1 MAKNTLVP
9 FERLAEQFERL
20 PGIGYRS
27 ARRIAYYILSL
38 PEGEAEKLSGAI
50 VEAREKIHHCPV
62 CYNLT
67 DMEKCGICSDPDR
80 DRSVICVVESFRDV
94 SVIEAMDEFS
104 GLYHVLDGVISP
116 MKGVLPDN
124 LRIKEL
130 IDRLRDGTVKE
141 VVMATNATIEGETT
155 ASYISKLIKP
165 LGIRVTRLATGIP
178 AGGNIEYSDEITL
191 ARAFNLRLDM

>member
-1 MAKNTLVP
+1 
-9 FERLAEQFERL
+9 
-20 PGIGYRS
+20 
-27 ARRIAYYILSL
+27 
-38 PEGEAEKLSGAI
+38 
-50 VEAREKIHHCPV
+50 
-62 CYNLT
+62 
-67 DMEKCGICSDPDR
+67 
-80 DRSVICVVESFRDV
+80 
-94 SVIEAMDEFS
+94 MDEFS

-130 IDRLRDGTVKE
+130 MDRLRDGTVKE

>member
-94 SVIEAMDEFS
+94 SVIELM
-104 GLYHVLDGVISP
+104 
-116 MKGVLPDN
+116 
-124 LRIKEL
+124 
-130 IDRLRDGTVKE
+130 DRLRDGTVKE